1 MMNWKD
7 HCGIP
12 SDVVKDNYT
21 QFANELLDELL
32 NHLQQKWTKIQIYSH
47 EEIGIVERPNKETYR
62 HFCDIVHSRKK
73 EYNIIILPLV
83 QTIVNTS
90 VHFV

>member
-21 QFANELLDELL
+21 QFANEILDELL
-32 NHLQQKWTKIQIYSH
+32 NHLQ
-47 EEIGIVERPNKETYR
+47 
-62 HFCDIVHSRKK
+62 
-73 EYNIIILPLV
+73 
-83 QTIVNTS
+83 
-90 VHFV
+90 